1 MSTCLLSVLPDPWQ
15 ATARTVGIAC
25 ERCFLTAHHRPAA
38 DSGRATTGVEHAAPK
53 SASARRRG
61 AGLGVLVLVLAV
73 AAVASLAVGA
83 RALSP
88 AQVWHGLF
96 ASPESD
102 QRLNEIRLIV
112 QTVRLPRTVLAIVAG
127 VALGVGGALIQGY
140 TRNPIADTGL
150 LGVNAGA
157 SFAVVFVISV
167 FGFADPSQY
176 VWFAFVG
183 AAVAGVVVFG
193 LASLGR
199 GAGNPLTLAL
209 AGQGV
214 TVFLAA
220 MTTAVALS
228 DQASLNALRFWN
240 AGSVAGVGWDVIWPV
255 ASFVA
260 LALVLA
266 LPTLPSL
273 NLLNLGDD
281 VARGLGVNI
290 ARSRVIGIAAVTL
303 LAGAATAACGPIAFL
318 GLMVAHVA
326 RYLTGP
332 DYRWLVPYAGLL
344 GAVVL
349 LACDIVGRVVVRP
362 EELDAGV
369 LVALLGAPF
378 FAALVWRG
386 KLKSA

>member
-1 MSTCLLSVLPDPWQ
+1 MSTVV
-15 ATARTVGIAC
+15 A
-25 ERCFLTAHHRPAA
+25 ERPPVSRVAA
-38 DSGRATTGVEHAAPK
+38 
-53 SASARRRG
+53 ARRRRVV
-61 AGLGVLVLVLAV
+61 GLGVLVAVLLVAGALSMV
-73 AAVASLAVGA
+73 VGA

-88 AQVWHGLF
+88 REVWHGLF
-96 ASPESD
+96 AAPD
-102 QRLNEIRLIV
+102 ADRRLTEIRLIV
-112 QTVRLPRTVLAIVAG
+112 QTVRAPRTVLAIVAG
-127 VALGVGGALIQGY
+127 AALGIGGALIQGC

-157 SFAVVFVISV
+157 SFAVVSV
-167 FGFADPSQY
+167 VSLFGLANPFQY
-176 VWFAFVG
+176 VWFAFLG
-183 AAVAGVVVFG
+183 AAVSGAVVFG
-193 LASLGR
+193 LASIGR

-214 TVFLAA
+214 AVFLAA

-228 DQASLNALRFWN
+228 DKASLNALRFWN
-240 AGSVAGVGWDVIWPV
+240 AGSVAGVKFDVIWPV
-255 ASFVA
+255 SAFIA
-260 LALVLA
+260 AGLVLTVLM
-266 LPTLPSL
+266 LPAI

-281 VARGLGVNI
+281 VARGLGVNV
-290 ARSRVIGIAAVTL
+290 ALTRTAGIAAITL

-349 LACDIVGRVVVRP
+349 LVCDIVGRVVVRP
-362 EELDAGV
+362 GELEAGIV
-369 LVALLGAPF
+369 VALLGAPF

>member
-1 MSTCLLSVLPDPWQ
+1 MGT
-15 ATARTVGIAC
+15 TVAV
-25 ERCFLTAHHRPAA
+25 ERPA
-38 DSGRATTGVEHAAPK
+38 SRGTTQI
-53 SASARRRG
+53 RRRRVVG
-61 AGLGVLVLVLAV
+61 LGTLLGVLVIAVVL
-73 AAVASLAVGA
+73 SLAVGA

-88 AQVWHGLF
+88 TEVWHALAGT
-96 ASPESD
+96 PD
-102 QRLNEIRLIV
+102 TDRRLTEIRLIV
-112 QTVRLPRTVLAIVAG
+112 ETVRVPRTVLGIVAG
-127 VALGVGGALIQGY
+127 TALGVGGALIQGF

-150 LGVNAGA
+150 LGVNSGA
-157 SFAVVFVISV
+157 SFAVVVAIAV
-167 FGFADPSQY
+167 FGLGNPFQY
-176 VWFAFVG
+176 VWFAFAG

-193 LASLGR
+193 LASIGR

-228 DQASLNALRFWN
+228 DQAALNALRFWN
-240 AGSVAGVGWDVIWPV
+240 AGSLAGVGFDVIWPV
-255 ASFVA
+255 TSFIGVGLL
-260 LALVLA
+260 LALI
-266 LPTLPSL
+266 TLPSL

-290 ARSRVIGIAAVTL
+290 ALSRTVGITAITL
-303 LAGAATAACGPIAFL
+303 LAGAATAACGPVAFL

-349 LACDIVGRVVVRP
+349 LLCDIVGRLVVRP
-362 EELDAGV
+362 GELDAGV

-378 FAALVWRG
+378 FAVLVWRG
-386 KLKSA
+386 KFRKA

>member
-1 MSTCLLSVLPDPWQ
+1 MLTTAVERPGPAGTTDP
-15 ATARTVGIAC
+15 
-25 ERCFLTAHHRPAA
+25 
-38 DSGRATTGVEHAAPK
+38 
-53 SASARRRG
+53 RRRRVV
-61 AGLGVLVLVLAV
+61 GLAVLAV
-73 AAVASLAVGA
+73 ALLVAATVSLAVGA
-83 RALSP
+83 RALTP
-88 AQVWHGLF
+88 GEVWHGLF
-96 ASPESD
+96 AEPEPD
-102 QRLNEIRLIV
+102 QKLTEIRLIV
-112 QTVRLPRTVLAIVAG
+112 QTVRVPRTVLALVAG
-127 VALGVGGALIQGY
+127 LALGVGGALIQGY

-157 SFAVVFVISV
+157 SFAVVSVIAV
-167 FGFADPSQY
+167 FGFTDPFQY

-183 AAVAGVVVFG
+183 AGLAGVVVFG
-193 LASLGR
+193 LASIGR

-228 DQASLNALRFWN
+228 DKESLNALRFWN
-240 AGSVAGVGWDVIWPV
+240 AGSVAGVRFDVIWPV
-255 ASFVA
+255 TGFIAVG
-260 LALVLA
+260 LVLA
-266 LPTLPSL
+266 LITLPAL

-290 ARSRVIGIAAVTL
+290 AVSRTIGIVAVTL

-344 GAVVL
+344 GAGVL
-349 LACDIVGRVVVRP
+349 LVCDIVGRVVVRP
-362 EELDAGV
+362 GELESGV
-369 LVALLGAPF
+369 VVALLGAPF
-378 FAALVWRG
+378 FAVLVWRG
-386 KLKSA
+386 KFKSA

>member
-1 MSTCLLSVLPDPWQ
+1 M
-15 ATARTVGIAC
+15 
-25 ERCFLTAHHRPAA
+25 
-38 DSGRATTGVEHAAPK
+38 
-53 SASARRRG
+53 
-61 AGLGVLVLVLAV
+61 GLGTLVAVLVAA
-73 AAVASLAVGA
+73 AAVSLAVGA

-88 AQVWHGLF
+88 AEVWHGLF
-96 ASPESD
+96 AEADSD
-102 QRLNEIRLIV
+102 QRLTEIRLIV
-112 QTVRLPRTVLAIVAG
+112 RTVRVPRTVLAIVAG
-127 VALGVGGALIQGY
+127 IALGVGGALVQGY

-157 SFAVVFVISV
+157 SFAVVSAIAL
-167 FGFADPSQY
+167 FGFADPFQY
-176 VWFAFVG
+176 VWFAFLG

-193 LASLGR
+193 LASVGR

-209 AGQGV
+209 AGQGI

-220 MTTAVALS
+220 MTKAVALS
-228 DQASLNALRFWN
+228 DQKSLNALRFWD
-240 AGSVAGVGWDVIWPV
+240 AGSVAGVGFDVIWPV
-255 ASFVA
+255 TGFVA
-260 LALVLA
+260 VGLALAVT
-266 LPTLPSL
+266 TLPAI

-290 ARSRVIGIAAVTL
+290 ALSRTVGILAITL
-303 LAGAATAACGPIAFL
+303 LAGAATAACGSIAFL
-318 GLMVAHVA
+318 GLMVAHIA

-349 LACDIVGRVVVRP
+349 LVCDIVGRLVVRP
-362 EELDAGV
+362 GELDAGV

-386 KLKSA
+386 KFKKA

>member
-1 MSTCLLSVLPDPWQ
+1 MGTIAVELPVPK
-15 ATARTVGIAC
+15 G
-25 ERCFLTAHHRPAA
+25 
-38 DSGRATTGVEHAAPK
+38 TTGL
-53 SASARRRG
+53 RRRRVVG
-61 AGLGVLVLVLAV
+61 SLTLLLILL
-73 AAVASLAVGA
+73 AAVVVSLAVGA

-88 AQVWHGLF
+88 AEVWHGLT
-96 ASPESD
+96 APPD
-102 QRLNEIRLIV
+102 ADRRLTEIRLIV
-112 QTVRLPRTVLAIVAG
+112 ETVRVPRTVLAVVAG

-150 LGVNAGA
+150 LGVNSGA
-157 SFAVVFVISV
+157 SFAVVTVIAV
-167 FGFADPSQY
+167 FGFTDPFQY
-176 VWFAFVG
+176 VWFAFLG

-193 LASLGR
+193 LASIGR

-228 DQASLNALRFWN
+228 DKASLNALRFWN
-240 AGSVAGVGWDVIWPV
+240 AGSVAGVGFGVIWPV
-255 ASFVA
+255 TAFIAVG
-260 LALVLA
+260 LVLA
-266 LPTLPSL
+266 LTTLPAV

-290 ARSRVIGIAAVTL
+290 TLIRTVGIIAITL

-344 GAVVL
+344 GAIVL
-349 LACDIVGRVVVRP
+349 LVGDIAGRLLVRP
-362 EELDAGV
+362 GELDAGV
-369 LVALLGAPF
+369 VVALLGAPF
-378 FAALVWRG
+378 FAVLVWRG
-386 KLKSA
+386 KFKNA

>member
-1 MSTCLLSVLPDPWQ
+1 MGT
-15 ATARTVGIAC
+15 TAV
-25 ERCFLTAHHRPAA
+25 ERPAL
-38 DSGRATTGVEHAAPK
+38 GGTTP
-53 SASARRRG
+53 ARRRRVG
-61 AGLGVLVLVLAV
+61 GLGTLVVILVIAG
-73 AAVASLAVGA
+73 AASLAVGA

-88 AQVWHGLF
+88 AEVWHGLF
-96 ASPESD
+96 AAPDAD
-102 QRLNEIRLIV
+102 QRLTEIRLIV
-112 QTVRLPRTVLAIVAG
+112 QTVRVPRTVLAIVAG
-127 VALGVGGALIQGY
+127 IALGVGGALIQGY

-150 LGVNAGA
+150 LGVNTGA
-157 SFAVVFVISV
+157 SFAVVSVIAL
-167 FGFADPSQY
+167 FGLTDPFQY
-176 VWFAFVG
+176 VWFAFLG
-183 AAVAGVVVFG
+183 AAAAGVVVFG
-193 LASLGR
+193 LASIGR

-214 TVFLAA
+214 AVFLMA

-228 DQASLNALRFWN
+228 DKESLNALRFWN
-240 AGSVAGVGWDVIWPV
+240 AGSVAGVGFDVIWPV
-255 ASFVA
+255 TGFIVVG
-260 LALVLA
+260 LVLA
-266 LPTLPSL
+266 VTTLPAL

-290 ARSRVIGIAAVTL
+290 ALSRTVGITAITL

-349 LACDIVGRVVVRP
+349 LVCDIVGRLVVRP
-362 EELDAGV
+362 SELDAGV

-378 FAALVWRG
+378 FAGLVWRG
-386 KLKSA
+386 KFKNA

>member
-1 MSTCLLSVLPDPWQ
+1 MGT
-15 ATARTVGIAC
+15 IAA
-25 ERCFLTAHHRPAA
+25 ERPA
-38 DSGRATTGVEHAAPK
+38 SQVTTHL
-53 SASARRRG
+53 RRRRVV
-61 AGLGVLVLVLAV
+61 GLGALVLILV
-73 AAVASLAVGA
+73 AAGAVSLAVGA

-88 AQVWHGLF
+88 GEVWHGLF
-96 ASPESD
+96 AAPESD
-102 QRLNEIRLIV
+102 QRLTEIRLIV
-112 QTVRLPRTVLAIVAG
+112 ETVRVPRTVLAIVAG

-150 LGVNAGA
+150 LGVNSGA
-157 SFAVVFVISV
+157 SFTVVTVIAV
-167 FGFADPSQY
+167 FGLTDPFQY
-176 VWFAFVG
+176 IWFAFLG

-193 LASLGR
+193 VASIGR

-220 MTTAVALS
+220 MTTAIALS
-228 DQASLNALRFWN
+228 DQKSLNALRFWN
-240 AGSVAGVGWDVIWPV
+240 AGSVAGVGFGVIWPV
-255 ASFVA
+255 TGFIAA
-260 LALVLA
+260 GLVLA
-266 LPTLPSL
+266 LITLPAL

-290 ARSRVIGIAAVTL
+290 ALSRTIGITAITL

-349 LACDIVGRVVVRP
+349 LVCDIVGRLVVRP
-362 EELDAGV
+362 SELDAGV
-369 LVALLGAPF
+369 VVALLGAPF

-386 KLKSA
+386 KFKNA

>member
-1 MSTCLLSVLPDPWQ
+1 MGT
-15 ATARTVGIAC
+15 TAV
-25 ERCFLTAHHRPAA
+25 ERPA
-38 DSGRATTGVEHAAPK
+38 SRGTPGTTPV
-53 SASARRRG
+53 RRRRVV
-61 AGLGVLVLVLAV
+61 GLGMLVTVLVIAGVV
-73 AAVASLAVGA
+73 SLAVGA

-88 AQVWHGLF
+88 AEVWHGLF
-96 ASPESD
+96 AAPESD
-102 QRLNEIRLIV
+102 RRLTEIRLIV
-112 QTVRLPRTVLAIVAG
+112 ETVRVPRTVLAIVAG

-157 SFAVVFVISV
+157 SFAVVSVIAL
-167 FGFADPSQY
+167 FGFTDPFQY
-176 VWFAFVG
+176 VWFAFLG
-183 AAVAGVVVFG
+183 AAVSGVVVFG
-193 LASLGR
+193 LASIGR

-209 AGQGV
+209 AGQGI

-220 MTTAVALS
+220 MTTAISLS
-228 DQASLNALRFWN
+228 DQTALNALRYWN
-240 AGSVAGVGWDVIWPV
+240 AGSLAGVGFDVIWPV
-255 ASFVA
+255 TGFIAVG
-260 LALVLA
+260 LVLA
-266 LPTLPSL
+266 LITLPAI

-290 ARSRVIGIAAVTL
+290 ALSRTVGIAAITL

-344 GAVVL
+344 GAIVL
-349 LACDIVGRVVVRP
+349 LVCDIVGRLVVRP
-362 EELDAGV
+362 GELDAGV
-369 LVALLGAPF
+369 VVSLLGAPF

-386 KLKSA
+386 KLKNA

>member
-1 MSTCLLSVLPDPWQ
+1 MGT
-15 ATARTVGIAC
+15 TAV
-25 ERCFLTAHHRPAA
+25 ERPT
-38 DSGRATTGVEHAAPK
+38 SEAPTQ
-53 SASARRRG
+53 ARRRRVV
-61 AGLGVLVLVLAV
+61 GLGVLVAILV
-73 AAVASLAVGA
+73 AAGVVSLAVGA

-88 AQVWHGLF
+88 GEVWHGLF
-96 ASPESD
+96 AAPESD
-102 QRLNEIRLIV
+102 RRLTEIRLIV
-112 QTVRLPRTVLAIVAG
+112 QTVRVPRTVLAIVAG
-127 VALGVGGALIQGY
+127 IALGVGGALIQGF

-150 LGVNAGA
+150 LGVNSGA
-157 SFAVVFVISV
+157 SFAVVTAISV
-167 FGFADPSQY
+167 FGFSHPFQY
-176 VWFAFVG
+176 VWFAFLG
-183 AAVAGVVVFG
+183 AALAGVVVFG
-193 LASLGR
+193 LASIGR

-228 DQASLNALRFWN
+228 DQKSLNALRFWN
-240 AGSVAGVGWDVIWPV
+240 AGSVAGIGFDVIGPV
-255 ASFVA
+255 TAFIVVG
-260 LALVLA
+260 LVLA
-266 LPTLPSL
+266 LTTLPTV
-273 NLLNLGDD
+273 NLLNLGED

-290 ARSRVIGIAAVTL
+290 ALSRTVGIAAITL

-349 LACDIVGRVVVRP
+349 LVCDIVGRLVVRP
-362 EELDAGV
+362 GELDAGV

-378 FAALVWRG
+378 FAGLVWLG
-386 KLKSA
+386 KFKNA

>member
-1 MSTCLLSVLPDPWQ
+1 MWLGAPFPAPLGALPFSLIK
-15 ATARTVGIAC
+15 GITYVDMGTIAV
-25 ERCFLTAHHRPAA
+25 ERPA
-38 DSGRATTGVEHAAPK
+38 SEVTTR
-53 SASARRRG
+53 ARRRRVV
-61 AGLGVLVLVLAV
+61 GLGALVLVLVAAGAV
-73 AAVASLAVGA
+73 SLAVGA

-88 AQVWHGLF
+88 GEVWHALF
-96 ASPESD
+96 AAPESD
-102 QRLNEIRLIV
+102 QRLTEIRLIV
-112 QTVRLPRTVLAIVAG
+112 ETVRVPRTVLAIVAG

-150 LGVNAGA
+150 LGVNSGA
-157 SFAVVFVISV
+157 SFAVVTVIAV
-167 FGFADPSQY
+167 FGLSDPFQY
-176 VWFAFVG
+176 LWFAFLG
-183 AAVAGVVVFG
+183 AAVSGVVVFG
-193 LASLGR
+193 LASIGR

-220 MTTAVALS
+220 MTTAIALS
-228 DQASLNALRFWN
+228 DQKSLNALRFWN
-240 AGSVAGVGWDVIWPV
+240 AGSVAGVGFGVIWPV
-255 ASFVA
+255 TGFIAA
-260 LALVLA
+260 GLVLA
-266 LPTLPSL
+266 LITLPAL

-290 ARSRVIGIAAVTL
+290 ALSRTIGITAITL

-344 GAVVL
+344 GAIVL
-349 LACDIVGRVVVRP
+349 LVCDIAGRLVVRP
-362 EELDAGV
+362 SELDAGV
-369 LVALLGAPF
+369 VVALLGAPF

-386 KLKSA
+386 KFKST

>member
-1 MSTCLLSVLPDPWQ
+1 MLAALLV
-15 ATARTVGIAC
+15 V
-25 ERCFLTAHHRPAA
+25 
-38 DSGRATTGVEHAAPK
+38 
-53 SASARRRG
+53 
-61 AGLGVLVLVLAV
+61 AV
-73 AAVASLAVGA
+73 AASLAVGA

-88 AQVWHGLF
+88 AEVWHGLF
-96 ASPESD
+96 AAPEPD
-102 QRLNEIRLIV
+102 QRLTEIRLIV
-112 QTVRLPRTVLAIVAG
+112 QTVRVPRTVLAVVAG

-150 LGVNAGA
+150 LGVNSGA
-157 SFAVVFVISV
+157 SFAVVSGIAA
-167 FGFADPSQY
+167 FGFTSPFQY
-176 VWFAFVG
+176 VWFGFAG

-193 LASLGR
+193 LSSIGR

-220 MTTAVALS
+220 MTTAVALT
-228 DQASLNALRFWN
+228 DKASLNALRFWN
-240 AGSVAGVGWDVIWPV
+240 AGSLTGVGFDVIWPV
-255 ASFVA
+255 SAFIA
-260 LALVLA
+260 AGLLLALT
-266 LPTLPSL
+266 TLPSV

-290 ARSRVIGIAAVTL
+290 ALTRTVGIVAITL

-332 DYRWLVPYAGLL
+332 DYRWLVLYAGLL

-349 LACDIVGRVVVRP
+349 LVCDIVGRLVVRP
-362 EELDAGV
+362 GELDAGV
-369 LVALLGAPF
+369 VVSLLGAPF
-378 FAALVWRG
+378 FAVLVWRG
-386 KLKSA
+386 KFKNA

>member
-1 MSTCLLSVLPDPWQ
+1 MGT
-15 ATARTVGIAC
+15 TAM
-25 ERCFLTAHHRPAA
+25 ERPLTR
-38 DSGRATTGVEHAAPK
+38 GTTK
-53 SASARRRG
+53 ARRRRVV
-61 AGLGVLVLVLAV
+61 GLGTLVAVLVIA
-73 AAVASLAVGA
+73 AAVSLAVGA

-88 AQVWHGLF
+88 AEVWHGLF
-96 ASPESD
+96 AAPDSD
-102 QRLNEIRLIV
+102 QRLTEIRLIV
-112 QTVRLPRTVLAIVAG
+112 RTVRMPRTVLAIVAG
-127 VALGVGGALIQGY
+127 IALGVGGALIQGY

-150 LGVNAGA
+150 LGVNSGA
-157 SFAVVFVISV
+157 SFAVVSVIAV
-167 FGFADPSQY
+167 FGFADPFQY
-176 VWFAFVG
+176 VWFAFLG
-183 AAVAGVVVFG
+183 AAGSGVVVFG
-193 LASLGR
+193 LASIGR

-209 AGQGV
+209 AGQGI

-240 AGSVAGVGWDVIWPV
+240 AGSVAGVGFDVIWPV
-255 ASFVA
+255 ALFIAVG
-260 LALVLA
+260 LVLA
-266 LPTLPSL
+266 VTTLPAL

-290 ARSRVIGIAAVTL
+290 ALSRTVGIAATTL

-349 LACDIVGRVVVRP
+349 LLCDIVGRLVVRP
-362 EELDAGV
+362 GELDAGV
-369 LVALLGAPF
+369 VVALLGAPF
-378 FAALVWRG
+378 FAALVWLG
-386 KLKSA
+386 KFKSA

>member
-1 MSTCLLSVLPDPWQ
+1 MGTSIVERPSPPRV
-15 ATARTVGIAC
+15 AEARRRRTVG
-25 ERCFLTAHHRPAA
+25 LAA
-38 DSGRATTGVEHAAPK
+38 VAA
-53 SASARRRG
+53 
-61 AGLGVLVLVLAV
+61 VLVI

-88 AQVWHGLF
+88 AEVWHGLF
-96 ASPESD
+96 AAPDPD
-102 QRLNEIRLIV
+102 QKITDVRLIV
-112 QTVRLPRTVLAIVAG
+112 QTVRVPRTVLAIVAG
-127 VALGVGGALIQGY
+127 IALGVGGALIQGY

-150 LGVNAGA
+150 LGVNTGA
-157 SFAVVFVISV
+157 SFAVVSAISL
-167 FGFADPSQY
+167 FGFTDPFQY
-176 VWFAFVG
+176 VWFAFLG
-183 AAVAGVVVFG
+183 AGIAGVVVFG
-193 LASLGR
+193 LSSIGR

-228 DQASLNALRFWN
+228 DKAALNALRFWN
-240 AGSVAGVGWDVIWPV
+240 SGSVAGVGFDVIWPV
-255 ASFVA
+255 TAFVVIG
-260 LALVLA
+260 LVLA
-266 LPTLPSL
+266 LATLPSV

-290 ARSRVIGIAAVTL
+290 ALVRTAGIVAITL

-326 RYLTGP
+326 RYLAGP

-349 LACDIVGRVVVRP
+349 LFCDIVGRVVVRP
-362 EELDAGV
+362 GELDAGV

-378 FAALVWRG
+378 FAVMVWRG
-386 KLKSA
+386 KFKSA

>member
-1 MSTCLLSVLPDPWQ
+1 MGTLALERPVPTGTTRARKRRVVGSLALVL
-15 ATARTVGIAC
+15 IL
-25 ERCFLTAHHRPAA
+25 LTAMLV
-38 DSGRATTGVEHAAPK
+38 S
-53 SASARRRG
+53 
-61 AGLGVLVLVLAV
+61 LG
-73 AAVASLAVGA
+73 VGA
-83 RALSP
+83 RGLTPSE
-88 AQVWHGLF
+88 VWYGLT
-96 ASPESD
+96 AGPGAD
-102 QRLNEIRLIV
+102 HRLTEIRLIV
-112 QTVRLPRTVLAIVAG
+112 QTVRIPRTVLATVAG

-157 SFAVVFVISV
+157 SFAVVSVIAV
-167 FGFADPSQY
+167 LGFANPFQY
-176 VWFAFVG
+176 VWFAFAG

-193 LASLGR
+193 LASIGR

-228 DQASLNALRFWN
+228 DKASLNALRFWN
-240 AGSVAGVGWDVIWPV
+240 AGSVAGVGFGVIWPV
-255 ASFVA
+255 TAFVA
-260 LALVLA
+260 AGLVLA
-266 LPTLPSL
+266 LTTLPAV

-290 ARSRVIGIAAVTL
+290 ALNRTVGIIAITL
-303 LAGAATAACGPIAFL
+303 LAGAATAACGSIAFL

-344 GAVVL
+344 GAIVL
-349 LACDIVGRVVVRP
+349 LLCDIAGRLLVRP
-362 EELDAGV
+362 GELDAGV
-369 LVALLGAPF
+369 VVALLGAPF
-378 FAALVWRG
+378 FAVLVWRG
-386 KLKSA
+386 KFKSA

>member
-1 MSTCLLSVLPDPWQ
+1 MRT
-15 ATARTVGIAC
+15 TAV
-25 ERCFLTAHHRPAA
+25 ERPAPGGTA
-38 DSGRATTGVEHAAPK
+38 G
-53 SASARRRG
+53 ARRRRLV
-61 AGLGVLVLVLAV
+61 GLLALAAVLVV
-73 AAVASLAVGA
+73 AAAVSLAVGA

-88 AQVWHGLF
+88 AEVRHGLF
-96 ASPESD
+96 AAPD
-102 QRLNEIRLIV
+102 PDRRLTEIRLIV
-112 QTVRLPRTVLAIVAG
+112 QTVRVPRTVLAIVAG
-127 VALGVGGALIQGY
+127 IALGTGGALIQGY

-157 SFAVVFVISV
+157 SFAVVSVIAV
-167 FGFADPSQY
+167 FGFADPFQY

-183 AAVAGVVVFG
+183 AAIAGVVVFG
-193 LASLGR
+193 LASIGR

-209 AGQGV
+209 AGQGI

-228 DQASLNALRFWN
+228 DQESLNALRFWN
-240 AGSVAGVGWDVIWPV
+240 AGSVAGAGFDVIRPV
-255 ASFVA
+255 TAFIAV
-260 LALVLA
+260 ALVLA
-266 LPTLPSL
+266 LITLPAL

-290 ARSRVIGIAAVTL
+290 ALSRAIGIVAITL

-349 LACDIVGRVVVRP
+349 LVCDIVGRLVVRP
-362 EELDAGV
+362 GELDAGV
-369 LVALLGAPF
+369 VVALLGAPF
-378 FAALVWRG
+378 FAILVWRG
-386 KLKSA
+386 KFRNA